1 MATAT
6 KAAQSG
12 AEKPENAVAQVT
24 DTISATVSKA
34 TAVANDLVTKT
45 TDAFT
50 PVVKSAEAKTQEL
63 TAAFAEE
70 VKKAEAKGQELTEQ
84 FTAEVRKAEAKA
96 QELSET
102 WVAEYKKAEAKAQ
115 EYAEAFTA
123 EVKKVV
129 VISVDSYQEA
139 VKRYLDLT
147 VEFVDTFKN
156 DAVSELT
163 KKNAKAITELVDAS
177 VSQTHDLLK

>member
-12 AEKPENAVAQVT
+12 AEKAENAVAQVT
-24 DTISATVSKA
+24 ETISATVSKA

-45 TDAFT
+45 TDAFA
-50 PVVKSAEAKTQEL
+50 PVVKSAEEKTQEL

-84 FTAEVRKAEAKA
+84 FAAEVKKAEAKA
-96 QELSET
+96 QELSENLT
-102 WVAEYKKAEAKAQ
+102 EEYKKAEAKAK
-115 EYAEAFTA
+115 EYAEAFAA

-129 VISVDSYQEA
+129 VISVDTYQEA
-139 VKRYLDLT
+139 VKRYLELT
-147 VEFVDTFKN
+147 VDFVDSFKN
-156 DAVSELT
+156 DAVSDLT
-163 KKNAKAITELVDAS
+163 KKNAAAITELVDAS
-177 VSQTHDLLK
+177 VAQTKDLLK

>member
-12 AEKPENAVAQVT
+12 AEKTENAVAQVT
-24 DTISATVSKA
+24 ETVASTVSKA
-34 TAVANDLVTKT
+34 TAVANDIVTKT

-63 TAAFAEE
+63 TEAWVAEY
-70 VKKAEAKGQELTEQ
+70 
-84 FTAEVRKAEAKA
+84 RKAEAR
-96 QELSET
+96 
-102 WVAEYKKAEAKAQ
+102 AQ

-123 EVKKVV
+123 EVRKVV

-139 VKRYLDLT
+139 VRRYLDLT

-156 DAVSELT
+156 ETVSELT
-163 KKNAKAITELVDAS
+163 KRNAKAITELVDAS
-177 VSQTHDLLK
+177 VSQAHDLLK

>member
-12 AEKPENAVAQVT
+12 AEKTENAVAQVT
-24 DTISATVSKA
+24 ETVASTVSKA
-34 TAVANDLVTKT
+34 TAVANDIVTKT

-63 TAAFAEE
+63 T
-70 VKKAEAKGQELTEQ
+70 EQ
-84 FTAEVRKAEAKA
+84 FAAEVRKAEAKT
-96 QELSET
+96 QELTEA
-102 WVAEYKKAEAKAQ
+102 WVAEYRKAEARVQ

-123 EVKKVV
+123 EVRKVV

-139 VKRYLDLT
+139 VRRYLDLT

-156 DAVSELT
+156 ETVSELT
-163 KKNAKAITELVDAS
+163 KRNAKAITELVDAS
-177 VSQTHDLLK
+177 VSQAHDLLK

>member
-12 AEKPENAVAQVT
+12 AEKTENAVAQVT
-24 DTISATVSKA
+24 ETVASTVSKA
-34 TAVANDLVTKT
+34 TAVANDIVTKT

-63 TAAFAEE
+63 T
-70 VKKAEAKGQELTEQ
+70 EAWVSEY
-84 FTAEVRKAEAKA
+84 RKAEAR
-96 QELSET
+96 
-102 WVAEYKKAEAKAQ
+102 AQ

-123 EVKKVV
+123 EVRKVV

-139 VKRYLDLT
+139 VRRYLDLT

-156 DAVSELT
+156 ETVSELT
-163 KKNAKAITELVDAS
+163 KRNAKAITELVDAS
-177 VSQTHDLLK
+177 VSQAHDLLK